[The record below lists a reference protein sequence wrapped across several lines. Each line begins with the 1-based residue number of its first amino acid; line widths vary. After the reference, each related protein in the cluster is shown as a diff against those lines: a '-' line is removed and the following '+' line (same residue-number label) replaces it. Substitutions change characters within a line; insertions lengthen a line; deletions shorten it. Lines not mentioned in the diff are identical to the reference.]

1 MHTDVLE
8 ELVDRIGALPML
20 DAHTHLVGGKLG
32 ARGLHDILL
41 YHMSVS
47 DLYGAGCPSGSRLTQ
62 YPNWPSDDETRA
74 RLIEAIPYLP
84 QVRNTSIAWGI
95 RIILRDLY
103 DWHEPITTDNWER
116 LDARIRARADDR
128 AWHREVIKKAG
139 IHRLCTEL
147 ARREA
152 GPDGKGPDDDMLQ
165 YSLEWAFFTR
175 SQWGE
180 FDTALYELERCWGR
194 QPESPA
200 PIGGVRPPTER
211 VIRSLD
217 DVHAAVDWFVD
228 HIPADEI
235 VSNATHF
242 STDVDFTWV
251 NDAEM
256 SEALARRKE
265 AGPAERD
272 VYASYINEA
281 FLTAF
286 DKRFGGTLLFQFS
299 TAAEPLPFETASR
312 ISQRMLGQLAEII
325 GRHPRIRFQC
335 HVSSA
340 HANQTLCTLCRELPN
355 LSLAG
360 YWWHNFFPSI
370 MLRIMEERLD
380 MLPVNRQVGFL
391 SDAYCIEWTYAKSVM
406 VKRLL
411 AESLAN
417 KVALGMFDTDAAT
430 DIAREILYVTPQT
443 LCGMKPASCGL

>member
-1 MHTDVLE
+1 
-8 ELVDRIGALPML
+8 
-20 DAHTHLVGGKLG
+20 
-32 ARGLHDILL
+32 
-41 YHMSVS
+41 
-47 DLYGAGCPSGSRLTQ
+47 
-62 YPNWPSDDETRA
+62 
-74 RLIEAIPYLP
+74 
-84 QVRNTSIAWGI
+84 VR
-95 RIILRDLY
+95 
-103 DWHEPITTDNWER
+103 
-116 LDARIRARADDR
+116 
-128 AWHREVIKKAG
+128 
-139 IHRLCTEL
+139 
-147 ARREA
+147 
-152 GPDGKGPDDDMLQ
+152 
-165 YSLEWAFFTR
+165 
-175 SQWGE
+175 
-180 FDTALYELERCWGR
+180 GR

-217 DVHAAVDWFVD
+217 DVHGAVDWFVD
-228 HIPADEI
+228 HIPANEI

-242 STDVDFTWV
+242 STDVDFKCV
-251 NDAEM
+251 DDAEM
-256 SEALARRKE
+256 SAALARRNE

-299 TAAEPLPFETASR
+299 TAAEPLPFETSSR

-325 GRHPRIRFQC
+325 GRHPRVRFQC

-391 SDAYCIEWTYAKSVM
+391 SRRVLHRMDLRQERNGQA
-406 VKRLL
+406 
-411 AESLAN
+411 
-417 KVALGMFDTDAAT
+417 ALGGSTGEQSGAGHVPT
-430 DIAREILYVTPQT
+430 RTPPWNIAREIPLCNAADVVRYEARSVNRQMFVLHHVRIRKEISRGFTP
-443 LCGMKPASCGL
+443 PWS